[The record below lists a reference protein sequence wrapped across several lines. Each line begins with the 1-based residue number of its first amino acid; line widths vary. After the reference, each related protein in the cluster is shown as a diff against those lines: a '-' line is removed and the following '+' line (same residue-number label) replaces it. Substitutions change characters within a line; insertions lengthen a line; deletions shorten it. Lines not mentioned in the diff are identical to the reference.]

1 MTLLLSLIVLVLFV
15 LALAPVFKVLCGF
28 YGFDQALGA
37 WALLFIVGWVL

>member
-1 MTLLLSLIVLVLFV
+1 MTLLFALLVLVLFV
-15 LALAPVFKVLCGF
+15 LALVPVFKVLVGF